1 MFKILSGIKKARDTF
16 IACWLLCVFWFLTL
30 LLYATDGFSKTVQQ
44 TNFFNHGINVLLI
57 LGLTVL
63 GVCSFLI
70 FITLTVGLYF
80 LNKDVKYKFKS
91 NILYRFFLLLLIYG
105 ICAVVYNI
113 VTYHYTDKNLLTL
126 KSTSILSESQ
136 SLTEDELI
144 ALTNQEREKTGL
156 KPLVQNKLLDIAAA
170 SKAEDMISKNY
181 WSHFSPAGVGPWTFI
196 KNANYPYIYAGE
208 NLARGFTT
216 SSSVIDS
223 WMGSKEHRENMLSPN
238 YTEVGFAIKN
248 GSLTGEETTLVI
260 QMFGSR
266 EIQGSGK
273 INSNTV
279 ISVPSV
285 ETVTSYRND
294 LLNVK
299 KSWVDNYNQYS
310 KTDSD
315 KLIDSLTRQIEF
327 CNTIINM
334 LNTKKGS
341 AKDIN
346 SLWNAVINMSNES
359 ATLSHKLSG
368 N

>member
-1 MFKILSGIKKARDTF
+1 
-16 IACWLLCVFWFLTL
+16 
-30 LLYATDGFSKTVQQ
+30 
-44 TNFFNHGINVLLI
+44 
-57 LGLTVL
+57 
-63 GVCSFLI
+63 
-70 FITLTVGLYF
+70 
-80 LNKDVKYKFKS
+80 
-91 NILYRFFLLLLIYG
+91 
-105 ICAVVYNI
+105 
-113 VTYHYTDKNLLTL
+113 
-126 KSTSILSESQ
+126 
-136 SLTEDELI
+136 
-144 ALTNQEREKTGL
+144 
-156 KPLVQNKLLDIAAA
+156 
-170 SKAEDMISKNY
+170 
-181 WSHFSPAGVGPWTFI
+181 
-196 KNANYPYIYAGE
+196 
-208 NLARGFTT
+208 
-216 SSSVIDS
+216 
-223 WMGSKEHRENMLSPN
+223 MGSKEHRENMLSPN